1 MRFKSNNILLSDKAT
16 INAKPQLEIFA
27 DDKMFAWLHHWTTRR
42 NSYVYM
48 QQREFRK
55 KPTYAFSNAVKHQNT
70 RLKQRI
76 TKLIATKLGVKIV
89 DL

>member
-48 QQREFRK
+48 QQREF
-55 KPTYAFSNAVKHQNT
+55 
-70 RLKQRI
+70 
-76 TKLIATKLGVKIV
+76 
-89 DL
+89 